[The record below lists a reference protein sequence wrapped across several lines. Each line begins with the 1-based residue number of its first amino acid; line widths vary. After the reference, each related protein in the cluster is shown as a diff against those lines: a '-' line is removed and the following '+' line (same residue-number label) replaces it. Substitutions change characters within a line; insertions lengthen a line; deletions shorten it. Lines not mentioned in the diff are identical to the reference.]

1 MVFNIQRDRE
11 EERKREG
18 ERLERVKGLIDAE
31 STAFIVTY
39 TIIRSSLHTTIHA
52 NIFIYTRESTLSP
65 RKFKILKKFASFQVI
80 DWRGNVGNAIA
91 FNGTYSS
98 DVSFDRKVS

>member
-39 TIIRSSLHTTIHA
+39 TIIRSTQQSTQTYL
-52 NIFIYTRESTLSP
+52 YTRENPLYPLVNS
-65 RKFKILKKFASFQVI
+65 KF
-80 DWRGNVGNAIA
+80 
-91 FNGTYSS
+91 
-98 DVSFDRKVS
+98 